1 MCLLTN
7 KALKKG
13 EPSYIRELLT
23 FRSTNTE
30 MGLRSETYP
39 LLAEPFISRLASVE
53 RSFSYT
59 APRMF
64 NSLDQEV
71 KSLETVESFKRKLKT
86 AVFMEAYDLEN
97 YCIKPA
103 FSV

>member
-1 MCLLTN
+1 MKT
-7 KALKKG
+7 G

-30 MGLRSETYP
+30 MSLRSESFP
-39 LLAEPFISRLASVE
+39 LLAEPFISRLASIE

-64 NSLDQEV
+64 NSSDQEV
-71 KSLETVESFKRKLKT
+71 KNVESLESFKRRLKT
-86 AVFMEAYDLEN
+86 AIFMEAYDLEN
-97 YCIKPA
+97 ESFKPE